1 MANLFFLCYYFFR
14 ETNDD
19 GRASAFLTWEQ
30 FQPVI
35 YRMRFEIK
43 EYFQA
48 KNIDTFYPYAEV
60 ML

>member
-1 MANLFFLCYYFFR
+1 MYYFFR